1 MSKRLPYYC
10 CMSVLADHHHEEHL
24 HCHAQVQAM
33 IDGWKGKSLERKQ
46 LSKP

>member
-1 MSKRLPYYC
+1 LILLDIPDSGGFYVGKMAKELDGSG
-10 CMSVLADHHHEEHL
+10 
-24 HCHAQVQAM
+24 VQAM